1 MTQKPIRIHFV
12 GLIVLIHQFTETYQM
27 KKISTTILIAIFIT
41 TSANA
46 QIAHTKPSANI
57 NWGLKGGISFERIT
71 GTELDKVPDDYA
83 SLLGFTGGLF
93 ANISIK
99 NNMQLQSEINLN
111 SNGFMYA
118 SSDPKLLKNFKETFI
133 HLTIPVLV
141 KYGGIKKGLFIYAGI
156 QMSKRIIAWYESG
169 KEFKK
174 LMVDNKNN
182 QLMGIAGID
191 FTITKGIHC
200 DMRYQFGTGK
210 INKLSTGSEWIKN
223 NAFTLTAG

>member
-1 MTQKPIRIHFV
+1 
-12 GLIVLIHQFTETYQM
+12 M
-27 KKISTTILIAIFIT
+27 KKNSTTILIAIIFT
-41 TSANA
+41 LSANA
-46 QIAHTKPSANI
+46 QIARTTPSAFI
-57 NWGLKGGISFERIT
+57 NWGLKGGISFENIS

-83 SLLGFTGGLF
+83 TLFEFTGGLF

-111 SNGFMYA
+111 SNGIMYA
-118 SSDPKLLKNFKETFI
+118 SSDPKLLKNFKEAFT

-156 QMSKRIIAWYESG
+156 QMSKLVLALYESG
-169 KEFKK
+169 KESKK

-182 QLMGIAGID
+182 QLMGIAGMQ
-191 FTITKGIHC
+191 FSITKGIHC

-210 INKLSTGSEWIKN
+210 INKLSAGSEWIKN
-223 NAFTLTAG
+223 NAFTVTAGWTIHKSTKTKN